1 MDLRKVLRHELIKT
15 YNGAEWLK
23 RKTQYKQTTFEIICV
38 GNELLIGKVVNTNAN
53 WLAKRITE
61 IGGFVRRITDVRDDL
76 SEISSVV
83 REGLKRGTD
92 WIITSGGLGPTFDD
106 MTLNGVAKAIRRPLK
121 LNKQAYQMILEKY
134 KDMFERGILKSLEI
148 TPERRKMAEL
158 PAGAIPLRNRVGTA
172 PGVLI
177 KFGRQRIA
185 CLPGVPAELMDIF
198 ENELLPI
205 IQKSIKRVCTIE
217 RTLIAKDVIESALAP
232 VIKELV
238 SKYPTIYI
246 KSHPKGRESGVSIIE
261 LHLTATAPSPEKIEK
276 EMEQVVQELK
286 EKIAA
291 LGGTTEQ

>member
-1 MDLRKVLRHELIKT
+1 MSNILVSIV
-15 YNGAEWLK
+15 A
-23 RKTQYKQTTFEIICV
+23 RKTKYKQTTFEIICV

-76 SEISSVV
+76 SDISSAV
-83 REGLKRGTD
+83 REALKRGTD

-106 MTLNGVAKAIRRPLK
+106 MTLNGVAKAIRRPLR
-121 LNKQAYQMILEKY
+121 LNKQAYQMIFEKY
-134 KDMFERGILKSLEI
+134 KEMYERGILKSLDI

-172 PGVLI
+172 PGVFI

-205 IQKSIKRVCTIE
+205 IQKSIKRVYVIE
-217 RTLIAKDVIESALAP
+217 RTLIAKNVIESAIAP
-232 VIKELV
+232 VIKEV
-238 SKYPTIYI
+238 ASRYPTVYI
-246 KSHPKGRESGVSIIE
+246 KSHPKGRESGISIIE
-261 LHLTATAPSPEKIEK
+261 LHLTATSTTFEKIEK
-276 EMEQVVQELK
+276 EIEQAVRELK

-291 LGGTTEQ
+291 LGGITEQ

>member
-1 MDLRKVLRHELIKT
+1 MTHRTKH
-15 YNGAEWLK
+15 
-23 RKTQYKQTTFEIICV
+23 KQTTFEIICV

-53 WLAKRITE
+53 WLAKKITE
-61 IGGFVRRITDVRDDL
+61 IGGFVRRIMDVRDDL
-76 SEISSVV
+76 SEISSAV
-83 REGLKRGTD
+83 REALKRGTE

-106 MTLNGVAKAIRRPLK
+106 MTLNGVAKAIKRPLK
-121 LNKQAYQMILEKY
+121 LNKQAYQMLLEKY
-134 KDMFERGILKSLEI
+134 KEMFERGILKSLDI

-205 IQKSIKRVCTIE
+205 IQKSIKRVYTTE
-217 RTLIAKDVIESALAP
+217 RVLIAKDVIESALAP
-232 VIKELV
+232 VIKEAM
-238 SKYPTIYI
+238 SKHPEVYI

-261 LHLTATAPSPEKIEK
+261 LHITATAKSSERIEK

-286 EKIAA
+286 EKIVA
-291 LGGTTEQ
+291 LGGTAE

>member
-1 MDLRKVLRHELIKT
+1 MGRK
-15 YNGAEWLK
+15 A
-23 RKTQYKQTTFEIICV
+23 QYKQTTFEIISI
-38 GNELLIGKVVNTNAN
+38 GNELLIGKVVNTNAS

-61 IGGFVRRITDVRDDL
+61 IGGFIRRIVDVRDDL
-76 SEISSVV
+76 SEISSAV
-83 REGLKRGTD
+83 REALKRGTK

-106 MTLNGVAKAIRRPLK
+106 MTLNGVAKAIKKPLR
-121 LNKQAYQMILEKY
+121 LNRQAYQMLVEKY
-134 KDMFERGILKSLEI
+134 KEMFERGILKSLDI

-158 PAGAIPLRNRVGTA
+158 PAGAVPLRNRVGTA

-198 ENELLPI
+198 ENELLPT
-205 IQKSIKRVCTIE
+205 IQKSIKRVHMIE
-217 RTLIAKDVIESALAP
+217 RTLIARDVVESALAP
-232 VIKELV
+232 VIKEVMSRHPLV
-238 SKYPTIYI
+238 YI

-261 LHLTATAPSPEKIEK
+261 LHLTAVAPSPEKIE
-276 EMEQVVQELK
+276 EDMGQAVQELK

>member
-1 MDLRKVLRHELIKT
+1 M
-15 YNGAEWLK
+15 
-23 RKTQYKQTTFEIICV
+23 RKTQQKQTTFEIICV

-53 WLAKRITE
+53 WLTKKITE
-61 IGGFVRRITDVRDDL
+61 IGGFVRRITEVRDDL
-76 SEISSVV
+76 SEISSAV
-83 REGLKRGTD
+83 REALKRGTE

-106 MTLNGVAKAIRRPLK
+106 MTLNGVAKAIKRPLK

-134 KDMFERGILKSLEI
+134 KEIFERGILKSLEI

-158 PAGAIPLRNRVGTA
+158 PAGAIPLQNRVGTA

-205 IQKSIKRVCTIE
+205 IQKSIKRVYRTE
-217 RTLIAKDVIESALAP
+217 RVLTVKDVIESALAP
-232 VIKELV
+232 AIKEV
-238 SKYPTIYI
+238 ASKHPMVYI

-261 LHLTATAPSPEKIEK
+261 LHLTATASSPEKIEN
-276 EMEQVVQELK
+276 EVEQVVQELK

-291 LGGTTEQ
+291 LGGTITQ